1 MTDDYIDNAFADL
14 DVFYPGS
21 KRKRRES
28 ALPKTVDHVQIQQ
41 WDAKPQVKTLPNGR
55 DVELFT
61 VGALAQALGRPFVS
75 IRVWNEKGYLPK
87 APYRLPTKKNIH
99 GEDHKGRRLYSRA
112 MIETAVQ
119 LFIKAGL
126 LEVKRIDWAVHRHL
140 SIEIA
145 EAWSQILA
153 NETKNESSQTN

>member
-1 MTDDYIDNAFADL
+1 MTDDYIENAFADL

-28 ALPKTVDHVQIQQ
+28 APKTNAERVQTAKE
-41 WDAKPQVKTLPNGR
+41 WDAKPQVKTLPNGQ

-75 IRVWNEKGYLPK
+75 IRVWNENGYLPT
-87 APYRLPTKKNIH
+87 APYRLPTKKNKH

-112 MIETAVQ
+112 MIEAAVE
-119 LFIKAGL
+119 LFDKAGL
-126 LEVKRIDWAVHRHL
+126 LQVKRIDWAVHRNL

-145 EAWSQILA
+145 EAWSNILA
-153 NETKNESSQTN
+153 TETKSE

>member
-21 KRKRRES
+21 KKKRRES
-28 ALPKTVDHVQIQQ
+28 ALPKTVDRVSTQQ
-41 WDAKPQVKTLPNGR
+41 WDAKPQVKTLPNGN

>member
-1 MTDDYIDNAFADL
+1 MTDDYIDNVFADL

-21 KRKRRES
+21 KRKRRDS
-28 ALPKTVDHVQIQQ
+28 AAPKSVDHVEIQQ
-41 WDAKPQVKTLPNGR
+41 WDAKPQVKTLPNGK

-87 APYRLPTKKNIH
+87 APYRLPTKKNVH

-112 MIETAVQ
+112 MIEAAVQ
-119 LFIKAGL
+119 LFNKAGL
-126 LEVKRIDWAVHRHL
+126 LQVKRIDWAVHRNL

-145 EAWSQILA
+145 EAWSNILA
-153 NETKNESSQTN
+153 TETQNASQN

>member
-1 MTDDYIDNAFADL
+1 MTDDYIENAFADL

-21 KRKRRES
+21 KRKRRDS
-28 ALPKTVDHVQIQQ
+28 AAPKSVDHVEIQQ
-41 WDAKPQVKTLPNGR
+41 WDAKPQVKTLPNGK

-87 APYRLPTKKNIH
+87 APYRLPTKKNVH

-112 MIETAVQ
+112 MIEAAVQ
-119 LFIKAGL
+119 LFNKAGL
-126 LEVKRIDWAVHRHL
+126 LQVKRIDWAVHRNL

-145 EAWSQILA
+145 EAWSNILA
-153 NETKNESSQTN
+153 TETQNAGQN

>member
-1 MTDDYIDNAFADL
+1 MTDDYIENTFAGL

-21 KRKRRES
+21 KRKRRDN
-28 ALPKTVDHVQIQQ
+28 AAPKTVDHVPIQP
-41 WDAKPQVKTLPNGR
+41 WDAKPQLKTLPNGK

-87 APYRLPTKKNIH
+87 APYRLPTKKNVH

-112 MIETAVQ
+112 MIEAAVQ
-119 LFIKAGL
+119 LFDKAGL
-126 LEVKRIDWAVHRHL
+126 LEVKRIDWAVHRNL

-153 NETKNESSQTN
+153 IETQNNAGQN

>member
-1 MTDDYIDNAFADL
+1 MTDDYIDNVFADL

-21 KRKRRES
+21 KRKRRDS
-28 ALPKTVDHVQIQQ
+28 AAPKSVDHVEIQQ
-41 WDAKPQVKTLPNGR
+41 WDAKPQVKTLPNGK

-87 APYRLPTKKNIH
+87 APYRLPTKKNVH

-112 MIETAVQ
+112 MIEAAVQ
-119 LFIKAGL
+119 LFNKAGL
-126 LEVKRIDWAVHRHL
+126 LQVKRIDWAVHRNL

-145 EAWSQILA
+145 EAWSNILA
-153 NETKNESSQTN
+153 TETQNAGQN

>member
-21 KRKRRES
+21 KRKRRDS
-28 ALPKTVDHVQIQQ
+28 APPKTVEHVSIQQ
-41 WDAKPQVKTLPNGR
+41 WDAKPQVKTLPNGK

-87 APYRLPTKKNIH
+87 APYRLPTKKNVH

-112 MIETAVQ
+112 MIEAAVQ
-119 LFIKAGL
+119 LFDKAGL
-126 LEVKRIDWAVHRHL
+126 LEVKRIDWAVHRNL

-153 NETKNESSQTN
+153 TETQNNAGQN

>member
-28 ALPKTVDHVQIQQ
+28 ALPKTVDSVSTQQ
-41 WDAKPQVKTLPNGR
+41 WDAKPQVKTLPNGN

-126 LEVKRIDWAVHRHL
+126 LEVKRIDWAVHRYL

>member
-1 MTDDYIDNAFADL
+1 MTDDYIENAFADL

-28 ALPKTVDHVQIQQ
+28 ATPKTVEHVQTQG

-87 APYRLPTKKNIH
+87 APYRLPTKKNVH

-112 MIETAVQ
+112 MIETAVD
-119 LFIKAGL
+119 LFTKAGL
-126 LEVKRIDWAVHRHL
+126 LNVKRIDWSAHRNL

-153 NETKNESSQTN
+153 IETQNNAGQN